1 MVTCGLSG
9 GAEGWSRAGCSWH
22 DIHYEVGNTVEMQF
36 ADDRWY
42 RGVVA
47 DFQRRS
53 RLFKICFEDGDEWR
67 LSLPDPFVRRVAHE
81 GRVGAEK
88 SHCHP
93 PPPSIRIAEQ
103 VFIQRRKAKSLYRWL
118 ERFSSLLLTL
128 CQDYVSTWRRKSW
141 TLSRVAAATPRWD
154 RWLES
159 RGGD

>member
-9 GAEGWSRAGCSWH
+9 GAEGWSWAGCSWYNM
-22 DIHYEVGNTVEMQF
+22 HYEVGNAVEMQF

-93 PPPSIRIAEQ
+93 PPPASGSPSRYSFKDGRQNLSIAGWN
-103 VFIQRRKAKSLYRWL
+103 AS
-118 ERFSSLLLTL
+118 
-128 CQDYVSTWRRKSW
+128 
-141 TLSRVAAATPRWD
+141 AAC
-154 RWLES
+154 S
-159 RGGD
+159 